1 MHNGSNTSSSSARKN
16 AQQTLQKMSKDYLA
30 VTDEYGRESADAV
43 MARLKKNR
51 DALASR
57 ETD

>member
-1 MHNGSNTSSSSARKN
+1 MQHGSKTSSSSERKN
-16 AQQTLQKMSKDYLA
+16 AQQTLQKMSKDYIA
-30 VTDEYGRESADAV
+30 VTDEYGRESAEAV
-43 MARLKKNR
+43 IARLKKNK